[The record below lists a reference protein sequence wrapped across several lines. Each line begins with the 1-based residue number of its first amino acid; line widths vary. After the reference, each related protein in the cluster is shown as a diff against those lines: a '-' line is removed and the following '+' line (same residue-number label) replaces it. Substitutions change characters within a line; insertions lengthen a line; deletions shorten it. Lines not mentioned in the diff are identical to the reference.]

1 MKYSSQAMESRIFT
15 ISICG
20 QIENLHVILPSHHE
34 QQFSIKIWVGISA
47 DNLFGS
53 HARPD
58 RHTELN
64 YKGVSVISGTGVAFC
79 TADIV
84 AQCNDT

>member
-1 MKYSSQAMESRIFT
+1 MESRIFT
-15 ISICG
+15 ICICG
-20 QIENLHVILPSHHE
+20 QIENPHVILPSHYE
-34 QQFSIKIWVGISA
+34 QQFFINIWAGISA

-53 HARPD
+53 HTRPD

-64 YKGVSVISGTGVAFC
+64 YEGVSIISRTGAAFC

-84 AQCNDT
+84 AQCNGTL